1 MSQIYRYQKVDFIS
15 NFKITH
21 INLEGFTSFN
31 VLIYYWLIFN
41 TVNIILPILF
51 SIKINNGK
59 TKRFYPNII
68 KLIK

>member
-15 NFKITH
+15 NFKITY

-51 SIKINNGK
+51 
-59 TKRFYPNII
+59 P
-68 KLIK
+68 